1 LINSKIGSDLFG
13 DEKGKYLT
21 DKISKEKIQLD
32 EVSQKLTQI
41 KIEVETDETML
52 IRHTQEM
59 EDEQGLIKNLNEK
72 V

>member
-1 LINSKIGSDLFG
+1 
-13 DEKGKYLT
+13 
-21 DKISKEKIQLD
+21 LD

-52 IRHTQEM
+52 IRHKQEM
-59 EDEQGLIKNLNEK
+59 EDEQSIIKNLNQK